1 VPKLAEEVEIFSS
14 LPDEAVVRTPVTEAV
29 TGLSGRTIR
38 YHPDLPRVQLS
49 EGRYGQR
56 VRDIRKLLREGYR
69 R

>member
-1 VPKLAEEVEIFSS
+1 VPTLAKQIELFES
-14 LPDEAVVRTPVTEAV
+14 LPNEAVVRTPVTEAV

-56 VRDIRKLLREGYR
+56 VGDIRKLLREGYR